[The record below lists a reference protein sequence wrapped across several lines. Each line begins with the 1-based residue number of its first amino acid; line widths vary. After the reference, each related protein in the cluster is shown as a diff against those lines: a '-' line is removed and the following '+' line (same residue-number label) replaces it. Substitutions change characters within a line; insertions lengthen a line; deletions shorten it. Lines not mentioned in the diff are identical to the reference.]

1 MNERRC
7 YGDRMRR
14 GTTPTNTF
22 TVDVD
27 LTSAVALYITYKQG
41 ARVAIEK
48 AIDDIDIT
56 SKALTVTLTQQDTLK
71 LQKGDVDIQ
80 VRVRFPD
87 DKALASDIITVP
99 VERVLKDGV
108 I

>member
-1 MNERRC
+1 
-7 YGDRMRR
+7 MRR

-56 SKALTVTLTQQDTLK
+56 SEALTVTLTQQDTLK